1 MMMGGIA
8 MLGVMR
14 ILIAQL
20 AAFLALLLLASAV
33 HKAIRWPH
41 TQRVI
46 RNFAR
51 VPAAASSATALAA
64 ALIEALAGALLL
76 APAYRAAGA
85 VLAALLWA
93 AYLALIVR
101 AIVNGRRDVDC
112 GCSFGRVH
120 RPLGAFQVLR
130 NAVLVFLAVL
140 VAVSAAGGSVP
151 VTASEVLAACALLAL
166 YGALDQVMALQPL
179 RRGEVL

>member
-1 MMMGGIA
+1 LTVAGIA
-8 MLGVMR
+8 MIDVMR

-41 TQRVI
+41 TRRVV
-46 RNFAR
+46 RDFAG
-51 VPAAASSATALAA
+51 VPAAAAPVTALAA
-64 ALIEALAGALLL
+64 ALAEALAAALLF
-76 APAYRAAGA
+76 APAYRPAGA
-85 VLAALLWA
+85 LLAALLWV

-101 AIVNGRRDVDC
+101 AIAQGRRDVDC
-112 GCSFGRVH
+112 GCSFGRAH
-120 RPLGAFQVLR
+120 RPLGAFQGAR
-130 NAVLVFLAVL
+130 NAALVFLALL
-140 VAVSAAGGSVP
+140 VAVPAAGGGVP

-179 RRGEVL
+179 RRGELL